1 MRLAGK
7 IAIVTG
13 AGSGFGE
20 GIAEAYVRE
29 GAKVVVA
36 DIDADNG
43 QRVTESLNAGSP
55 GAAVF
60 VETDVGD
67 GASSERMVATASEA
81 FGGLDILVN
90 NAGVSHQN
98 KPLLEI
104 DEADFDFV
112 FRVNVKAIFH
122 ALRHAVPLLAARGGG
137 SVISTAST
145 AALRPRPGLTWYN
158 ASKGAVV
165 TATKSLAGELAPQNI
180 RVNALCP
187 VLGDTPLAG
196 TFMGGDTPEKREQFI
211 ATIPLG
217 RMSTAADVAGAAV
230 YLASDEAAFI
240 TGAALEI
247 DGGRCA

>member
-1 MRLAGK
+1 MSVAALLCAGC
-7 IAIVTG
+7 
-13 AGSGFGE
+13 
-20 GIAEAYVRE
+20 
-29 GAKVVVA
+29 
-36 DIDADNG
+36 
-43 QRVTESLNAGSP
+43 
-55 GAAVF
+55 
-60 VETDVGD
+60 
-67 GASSERMVATASEA
+67 
-81 FGGLDILVN
+81 
-90 NAGVSHQN
+90 AGVGYE
-98 KPLLEI
+98 PEP
-104 DEADFDFV
+104 V
-112 FRVNVKAIFH
+112 
-122 ALRHAVPLLAARGGG
+122 RHAVPLLAARGGG

-196 TFMGGDTPEKREQFI
+196 TFMGGDTPEKRAQFV

-217 RMSTAADVAGAAV
+217 RMSTPADVAGAAV

-240 TGAALEI
+240 TGTALEI

>member
-7 IAIVTG
+7 VAVVTG

-20 GIAEAYVRE
+20 GIAVAYARE

-36 DIDADNG
+36 DIDADG
-43 QRVTESLNAGSP
+43 GLRVTEAINAAHP

-60 VETDVGD
+60 VEADVGD
-67 GASSERMVATASEA
+67 GDSSKRMIEAAPEA

-90 NAGVSHQN
+90 NAGVSHDN

-104 DEADFDFV
+104 DEADFDRV
-112 FRVNVKAIFH
+112 FRVNVKSIFH

-137 SVISTAST
+137 SIINTAST

-158 ASKGAVV
+158 SSKGAVV
-165 TATKSLAGELAPQNI
+165 TATKSLAGELAPRNI

-196 TFMGGDTPEKREQFI
+196 TFMGGDTPEKRAQFV

-217 RMSTAADVAGAAV
+217 RMSTPADVAGAAL
-230 YLASDEAAFI
+230 YLASDAASFI

>member
-1 MRLAGK
+1 MRLEGK
-7 IAIVTG
+7 IAIITG
-13 AGSGFGE
+13 GGSGFGE
-20 GIAEAYVRE
+20 GIACAFARE
-29 GAKVVVA
+29 GARVVVA
-36 DIDADNG
+36 DIDADG
-43 QRVTESLNAGSP
+43 GRRVTEAINAERA

-67 GASSERMVATASEA
+67 GGSAQRMIETASDA

-90 NAGVSHQN
+90 NAGVSHDN
-98 KPLLEI
+98 KPLLKI
-104 DEADFDFV
+104 AEAEFDRV

-122 ALRHAVPLLAARGGG
+122 AVRHAVPLLAARGGG
-137 SVISTAST
+137 SIINTAST

-158 ASKGAVV
+158 SSKGAVV
-165 TATKSLAGELAPQNI
+165 TATKSMAGELAPRNI

-196 TFMGGDTPEKREQFI
+196 TFMGGDTPEKRAQFV

-217 RMSTAADVAGAAV
+217 RMSTPADVAGAAV
-230 YLASDEAAFI
+230 YLASDEARFI
-240 TGAALEI
+240 TGVALEI

>member
-7 IAIVTG
+7 VAIVTG
-13 AGSGFGE
+13 GGSGFGE

-43 QRVTESLNAGSP
+43 QRVTEAINAGSP

-60 VETDVGD
+60 AETDVGD
-67 GASSERMVATASEA
+67 DASTAGMVQAASQA

-90 NAGVSHQN
+90 NAGVSHMN

-104 DEADFDFV
+104 TEVEFDRV
-112 FRVNVKAIFH
+112 FQVNVKAIFH
-122 ALRHAVPLLAARGGG
+122 AMRHAVPLLAARGGG
-137 SVISTAST
+137 SVINTAST

-165 TATKSLAGELAPQNI
+165 VASKSMAVELAPQNI

-196 TFMGGDTPEKREQFI
+196 TFMGGDTPEKREKFV

-217 RMSTAADVAGAAV
+217 RMSTPADIAGAAV
-230 YLASDEAAFI
+230 YLASDEAGFI

>member
-7 IAIVTG
+7 VAIVTG

-20 GIAEAYVRE
+20 GIAEAYARE

-36 DIDADNG
+36 DINADGG
-43 QRVTESLNAGSP
+43 QRVTEAINAAHP

-60 VETDVGD
+60 AETDVGD
-67 GASSERMVATASEA
+67 DASTGRMVAAASDA

-90 NAGVSHQN
+90 NAGVSHDN

-104 DEADFDFV
+104 DEADFDRV

-122 ALRHAVPLLAARGGG
+122 ALRHAVPLLAARDGG
-137 SVISTAST
+137 SVINTAST

-165 TATKSLAGELAPQNI
+165 TASKSLAGELAPQNI

-196 TFMGGDTPEKREQFI
+196 TFMGGDTPEKRARFI

-217 RMSTAADVAGAAV
+217 RMSTAADMAGAAV
-230 YLASDEAAFI
+230 YLASDEASFI
-240 TGAALEI
+240 TGTALEI

>member
-20 GIAEAYVRE
+20 GIAATFARE

-36 DIDADNG
+36 DINADG
-43 QRVTESLNAGSP
+43 GMRVAEAINADHP

-67 GASSERMVATASEA
+67 GPSSKRMVETASEA

-90 NAGVSHQN
+90 NAGVSHDN
-98 KPLLEI
+98 KPLLQIE
-104 DEADFDFV
+104 EAEFDRV
-112 FRVNVKAIFH
+112 FRVNVKSIFH
-122 ALRHAVPLLAARGGG
+122 AVRHAVPLMAARGGG
-137 SVISTAST
+137 SIISTAST

-158 ASKGAVV
+158 SSKGAVV

-196 TFMGGDTPEKREQFI
+196 TFMGGDTPEKRAQFV

-217 RMSTAADVAGAAV
+217 RMSTAADVAGAAL
-230 YLASDEAAFI
+230 YLASDEASFI

>member
-7 IAIVTG
+7 VAIVTG
-13 AGSGFGE
+13 GGSGFGE
-20 GIAEAYVRE
+20 GIAAAYARE

-36 DIDADNG
+36 DIDADG
-43 QRVTESLNAGSP
+43 GRRVAEALNADRP

-67 GASSERMVATASEA
+67 GPASARMVETAAEA
-81 FGGLDILVN
+81 FGGLDVLVN
-90 NAGVSHQN
+90 NAGVSHSN

-104 DEADFDFV
+104 GEDEFDRV

-137 SVISTAST
+137 SVINTAST

-196 TFMGGDTPEKREQFI
+196 TFMGGDTPEKRAQFI

-217 RMSTAADVAGAAV
+217 RMSTPADVAGAAV
-230 YLASDEAAFI
+230 YLASDEACFI
-240 TGAALEI
+240 TGTALEI

>member
-1 MRLAGK
+1 MRIAGK
-7 IAIVTG
+7 VAVVTG

-20 GIAEAYVRE
+20 GIAETFARE

-36 DIDADNG
+36 DIDAVGG
-43 QRVTESLNAGSP
+43 QRVAEAINARHD

-67 GASSERMVATASEA
+67 GDSCKRMIAAASEA

-90 NAGVSHQN
+90 NAGVSHDN

-104 DEADFDFV
+104 DEQDFDRV

-122 ALRHAVPLLAARGGG
+122 AVRHAVPLLEARGGG
-137 SVISTAST
+137 SIINIAST

-158 ASKGAVV
+158 SSKGAVV
-165 TATKSLAGELAPQNI
+165 VASKSMAGELAPQNI

-196 TFMGGDTPEKREQFI
+196 TFMGGDTPEKRAQFV

-217 RMSTAADVAGAAV
+217 RMSTPADVAGAAL
-230 YLASDEAAFI
+230 YLASDEAQFI
-240 TGAALEI
+240 TGVALEI

>member
-7 IAIVTG
+7 VAVVTG

-20 GIAEAYVRE
+20 GIAVAYARE

-36 DIDADNG
+36 DIDVDG
-43 QRVTESLNAGSP
+43 GLRVTEAINAAHP

-60 VETDVGD
+60 VEADVGD
-67 GASSERMVATASEA
+67 GDSSKRMIETAPEA

-90 NAGVSHQN
+90 NAGVSHDN

-104 DEADFDFV
+104 DDADFDRV
-112 FRVNVKAIFH
+112 FRVNVKSIFH

-137 SVISTAST
+137 SIINTAST

-158 ASKGAVV
+158 SSKGAVV

-196 TFMGGDTPEKREQFI
+196 TFMGGDTPEKRAQFV

-217 RMSTAADVAGAAV
+217 RMSTPADVAGAAL
-230 YLASDEAAFI
+230 YLASDEASFI

>member
-20 GIAEAYVRE
+20 GIAATYARE
-29 GAKVVVA
+29 GAKVVLA
-36 DIDADNG
+36 DINVDGGMRVAEAINADH
-43 QRVTESLNAGSP
+43 P

-67 GASSERMVATASEA
+67 GPSTERMVDTASET

-90 NAGVSHQN
+90 NAGVSHDN
-98 KPLLEI
+98 KPLLQIE
-104 DEADFDFV
+104 EAEFDRV

-137 SVISTAST
+137 SVINTAST

-158 ASKGAVV
+158 SSKGAVV

-196 TFMGGDTPEKREQFI
+196 TFMGGDTPEKRKQFV

-217 RMSTAADVAGAAV
+217 RMSTAADVAGAAL
-230 YLASDEAAFI
+230 YLASDEASFI